1 MKFIKYFFQFIII
14 LFLFFIFRILGYQKA
29 SNLGSKIGKKFGKF
43 FRSDKIIS
51 KNISFINEYSNNKIE
66 DSKKIIDE
74 VFSNYGRILSEYIFL
89 KNFKNGKL
97 KKHVKVYGGE
107 ILDEIKRKN
116 KRVVFIS
123 GHFSNFELMAMFIDS
138 SGINLS
144 AIYRPL
150 NNIFLNNIMEN
161 IRSQFICKNQI
172 KKGKSGTR
180 EMLRFLKK
188 NFSVALMID
197 QRVSEGIK
205 CNFFGKP
212 AFTTTIPAQ
221 IVKKFGCE
229 IVPIYIERV
238 DNVDFELTIN
248 EPITFEK
255 KESIE
260 EITLKLNKILEKM
273 ILKNPSQWILTHNRW
288 K

>member
-14 LFLFFIFRILGYQKA
+14 LFLFFIFKILGYQKA

-180 EMLRFLKK
+180 EMLKFLKK

-238 DNVDFELTIN
+238 DNVDFKLTIN
-248 EPITFEK
+248 DPITFEK
-255 KESIE
+255 KETIE

>member
-1 MKFIKYFFQFIII
+1 MKFIKYFFQFLII
-14 LFLFFIFRILGYQKA
+14 LFLFFIFKILGYQKA

-180 EMLRFLKK
+180 EMLKFLKK

-238 DNVDFELTIN
+238 DNVDFKLTIN

-255 KESIE
+255 KETIE